1 MAFQF
6 VPPTSTHHNPR
17 TLQGHT
23 LASYIPLSKRLHI
36 PTSKTAKITTHL
48 QMTKKCSTTS

>member
-23 LASYIPLSKRLHI
+23 LASYIPLSKRLHV
-36 PTSKTAKITTHL
+36 PPLKQLRSQHTYK
-48 QMTKKCSTTS
+48 